1 MVKLLYRVKGP
12 AGNCVMSEAQ
22 AKEKEKIDGWE
33 IIDSYDP
40 IQEANI
46 QANKKAEAKLKAEKK
61 AEEVEEV
68 EEDDNELLDELKSIR
83 SNADLASFIEENE
96 IEIDPA
102 DYDGFKEIKEAVAD
116 CII

>member
-61 AEEVEEV
+61 VEEV
-68 EEDDNELLDELKSIR
+68 EEGDNELLDELKSIR

-102 DYDGFKEIKEAVAD
+102 DYDGFKEIKEAVAE
-116 CII
+116 ILGA

>member
-61 AEEVEEV
+61 VEEV
-68 EEDDNELLDELKSIR
+68 EEGDNELLDELKSIR
-83 SNADLASFIEENE
+83 SNADLASFIEKNE